1 MQNFYVNVLFPCA
14 ISRLR
19 TKIFSGVNCISLFVV
34 SVFTFKSYDIVK
46 NFQPEQIELFHH
58 SSLKDEAKDVDI
70 FSGGGFVEDL
80 AR

>member
-1 MQNFYVNVLFPCA
+1 M
-14 ISRLR
+14 
-19 TKIFSGVNCISLFVV
+19 NCISLFVV

-58 SSLKDEAKDVDI
+58 SPLKDEAKDVEI